1 MKKDELLSLVDAKAS
16 EMAAAL
22 ETLTQRYEET
32 MDALSKGLPVKNGL
46 SENTY
51 RTQKFQRQTA
61 IHNMLVLKAI
71 AEQAGDEITLTG
83 DIEKWFSSMVT
94 LTSTRKA
101 TKITVNKGDKLM
113 DLLQKY
119 KDLKDVYAKIMKAA
133 SEAGLS
139 LNLDHFE

>member
-22 ETLTQRYEET
+22 EDLLNDETL
-32 MDALSKGLPVKNGL
+32 SP
-46 SENTY
+46 NTK

-61 IHNMLVLKAI
+61 LHNLLVLKAI
-71 AEQAGDEITLTG
+71 AKQAGDEITLTG

-101 TKITVNKGDKLM
+101 PKITVNKGDKLM